1 MCGSIA
7 ICGQESDLFY
17 AESRGL
23 CSCIFFRPLIC
34 LVSAFS
40 FQCDH
45 QSMETIFSVKASR
58 NVTDGGIP
66 CTTSTDNHPVSLSG
80 HVTPKLT
87 LSGPLQSVVKQQDP
101 MNVNLSTHLSSRPTS
116 FSTPSS
122 ASHAAHLIHFTDD
135 FDLPSMKPIGGSPL
149 MDDDDDDMRSLL
161 AAAAAV
167 AASVSPGSP
176 HLRSSSSGLNTPPDT
191 RVCRPLDVELDG
203 SVKANVER
211 SEHGLHTAGGAA
223 LLVSRLNSTAAALAK
238 AEDPLGLQLIPSN
251 TSIGGFSPNNA
262 MENYTSTLGVSSPA
276 SQFFTISPSLTSEC
290 RILPTSRG
298 SPLHTNSLDSSI
310 KFPSPGRDPFICN
323 STFVRETSSPST
335 LSTPPQQPHPKQSFV
350 DFDVPCQNQRHPA
363 EMVATTTCSSF
374 PSAPS
379 HYLQPNFSRVTD
391 APVVRSVAATAADSD
406 STWARST
413 SPLLLPTTVLSDKQ
427 GISPNTGGPNL
438 HIPTTSVS
446 SPFPHDDRFPITS
459 TLPPKTES
467 PPRSA
472 ALVTSETILTNK
484 MTLATVDNHPP
495 RNSSDTSVYPSSS
508 LHTLGGRNTP
518 SRSTDNSV
526 PSIPVVDH
534 QFANMDSNVNK
545 TQSAVNSE
553 NRNITCDHS
562 PMNPA
567 TNNSPHSG
575 SGPAQSDIAHSPG
588 SQLNFLNSH
597 VPDTLASHSGELC
610 FLNRDASKSNDISD
624 IDVLISTAEE
634 PSPIPN
640 NTANNDDHP
649 DEDTACD
656 EAEYV
661 SAAVA
666 AVEDVVYALAGNRK
680 PDPALEVD
688 PSLEGTGTDRILTLS
703 LAPINTGSVLSNSV
717 LEASMNGSSS
727 ALHNTV
733 SSQNSKESSE
743 NISPNGMDEAP
754 DSQTTTSA
762 VNIAPSSNW
771 ERLDNKGDFPCSAC
785 NRVFSQKALL
795 LKHRIMHDE
804 PKHTCDTCGRCFV
817 REDKLKRHVMSI
829 HTTEKPHVCGICT
842 KAFSR
847 KDKLKD
853 HLKHHERAA
862 RNFECQQ
869 CQQPFVQK
877 SDLNRHIR
885 GVHQG
890 EPGVGI
896 NMGTKRR
903 APGLAPVKLSKKKS
917 KSNGSLISAGNTS
930 PSSAD
935 QLASQPNRI
944 ALKSVNGRSS
954 QSSACLRTKGEDGGS
969 PSQPSSTVLDS
980 SLSANSVTAS
990 IAAAAAAAG
999 LNTFPPAPTAHA
1011 STPVFVT
1018 GAASGLMLPTMT
1030 LTQAAA
1036 QHHLVQQ
1043 QQAAAAAAA
1052 AVMLPGGAMTTITQA
1067 THPSV
1072 FALQHQQHQQAL
1084 QQQQQQFFAMAAV
1097 PANLTQSSAT
1107 AQEQQQRQQSATSA
1121 VQQQFHLQP
1130 ELKAVAT
1137 PSGPMMVWTRIA
1149 AANQAAQAHPLAGHA
1164 VFPQMVGFH
1173 PAGAQQ
1179 QLQQHLQQQQA
1190 VAAQQQQQLLQQHH
1204 ASYAAAAAAAA
1215 AAGTQLVAVSGH
1227 QQVVGA
1233 GQAGVT
1239 NLQASPVQQF
1249 QLHQQAQQIQQQQAA
1264 ALAARHQAAHNL
1276 LFPTSGSA
1284 AGTAPASFFCSP
1296 TEGMPAGLILASS
1309 ADPASFALAA
1319 AAQAQ
1324 AAAAAAAA
1332 QQQTGATNGSVLPT
1346 VSANALSASALAAAT
1361 GLQVVAGYSDAQHA
1375 VAHQQA
1381 QQQQL
1386 LLQQQHQQRLAAVA
1400 AAAGAVQP
1408 NGVPTSNSV
1417 TTLTSANG
1425 SGGGVDNNTSTSVQD
1440 GQILQ
1445 QTNAQLAMTQPD
1457 SAVAMNSCYQLAAA
1471 LYQHHHPSLMLA
1483 ATNNGAHANLASAGS
1498 TMAAVA
1504 LQQQQ
1509 QYQQHQAQQQANLMA
1524 AYQQHQQQ
1532 QHALQQQQ
1540 QQQHNQILQQQRQS
1554 L

>member
-1 MCGSIA
+1 
-7 ICGQESDLFY
+7 
-17 AESRGL
+17 
-23 CSCIFFRPLIC
+23 
-34 LVSAFS
+34 
-40 FQCDH
+40 
-45 QSMETIFSVKASR
+45 VKASR

-66 CTTSTDNHPVSLSG
+66 CTTPTDTHPVSLSG

-203 SVKANVER
+203 SVKTNVER

-276 SQFFTISPSLTSEC
+276 SQFFTISSSLTSEC
-290 RILPTSRG
+290 RILPTSRD
-298 SPLHTNSLDSSI
+298 SPLHTNSLASSI
-310 KFPSPGRDPFICN
+310 KFPSPSRDPFICN

-335 LSTPPQQPHPKQSFV
+335 LSTPPQPHPKQSFV
-350 DFDVPCQNQRHPA
+350 DFDVPCQNQRHSA
-363 EMVATTTCSSF
+363 ETVATTTCSSF
-374 PSAPS
+374 PTAPS
-379 HYLQPNFSRVTD
+379 HYSQPNFGRVTD
-391 APVVRSVAATAADSD
+391 ASVVRSVAATTAVSD
-406 STWARST
+406 STWACPT

-427 GISPNTGGPNL
+427 GISPNTVGPNS

-446 SPFPHDDRFPITS
+446 SPFPHDDCFPITS
-459 TLPPKTES
+459 TLPLKTES
-467 PPRSA
+467 PTRIA
-472 ALVTSETILTNK
+472 ALVTSETVLTNK
-484 MTLATVDNHPP
+484 MTLATVDNKPP
-495 RNSSDTSVYPSSS
+495 RNSCDTPVYPSSN

-526 PSIPVVDH
+526 PSIPAVDH
-534 QFANMDSNVNK
+534 QFGDMDSNANK
-545 TQSAVNSE
+545 TQPAVNSE

-562 PMNPA
+562 PMNPT
-567 TNNSPHSG
+567 TNNSPYSG
-575 SGPAQSDIAHSPG
+575 SGPAQSDLVHSPG

-597 VPDTLASHSGELC
+597 APDTLGSHSGELC

-640 NTANNDDHP
+640 NTVNNGDHP

-703 LAPINTGSVLSNSV
+703 LAPINTSSVLSNSG
-717 LEASMNGSSS
+717 LEANGSDTHDLYSCWLLFLVYNEVSACYQLDSRSFLDHFFSICSS
-727 ALHNTV
+727 LHHI
-733 SSQNSKESSE
+733 SSFANIQSSE

-762 VNIAPSSNW
+762 VNIAPSTNW

-903 APGLAPVKLSKKKS
+903 APGLAPVKLNKKKS

-954 QSSACLRTKGEDGGS
+954 QASACLRTKLEDGGS

-1097 PANLTQSSAT
+1097 PTNLTQSSAT
-1107 AQEQQQRQQSATSA
+1107 AQEQQQRQQSAASA

-1233 GQAGVT
+1233 GQAGVA

-1264 ALAARHQAAHNL
+1264 ALAARQQAAHNL

-1284 AGTAPASFFCSP
+1284 AGTAPASFFCNP

-1332 QQQTGATNGSVLPT
+1332 QQQTGATNGTVLPA

-1400 AAAGAVQP
+1400 AAASAVQP

-1417 TTLTSANG
+1417 TTLTSTNG
-1425 SGGGVDNNTSTSVQD
+1425 SGGGVDNNTSTSVQE

-1457 SAVAMNSCYQLAAA
+1457 SAVAMNKAFEQNSYLCAMDSAMACVLDPN
-1471 LYQHHHPSLMLA
+1471 LRDNFGP
-1483 ATNNGAHANLASAGS
+1483 TNWIIVSAVSES
-1498 TMAAVA
+1498 TTFARTVLTKSSEGQEVIGLELRADEFVVVR
-1504 LQQQQ
+1504 
-1509 QYQQHQAQQQANLMA
+1509 LMA
-1524 AYQQHQQQ
+1524 ANPAGASELVDTRWPSEPIDLSAFPQTVFVY
-1532 QHALQQQQ
+1532 
-1540 QQQHNQILQQQRQS
+1540 ILDG
-1554 L
+1554 

>member
-1 MCGSIA
+1 
-7 ICGQESDLFY
+7 
-17 AESRGL
+17 
-23 CSCIFFRPLIC
+23 
-34 LVSAFS
+34 
-40 FQCDH
+40 
-45 QSMETIFSVKASR
+45 METIFSVKASR

-66 CTTSTDNHPVSLSG
+66 CTTPTDTHPVSLSG

-203 SVKANVER
+203 SVKTNVER

-276 SQFFTISPSLTSEC
+276 SQFFTISSSLTSEC
-290 RILPTSRG
+290 RILPTSRD
-298 SPLHTNSLDSSI
+298 SPLHTNSLASSI
-310 KFPSPGRDPFICN
+310 KFPSPSRDPFICN

-335 LSTPPQQPHPKQSFV
+335 LSTPPQPHPKQSFV
-350 DFDVPCQNQRHPA
+350 DFDVPCQNQRHSA
-363 EMVATTTCSSF
+363 ETVATTTCSSF
-374 PSAPS
+374 PTAPS
-379 HYLQPNFSRVTD
+379 HYSQPNFGRVTD
-391 APVVRSVAATAADSD
+391 ASVVRSVAATTAVSD
-406 STWARST
+406 STWACPT

-427 GISPNTGGPNL
+427 GISPNTVGPNS

-446 SPFPHDDRFPITS
+446 SPFPHDDCFPITS
-459 TLPPKTES
+459 TLPLKTES
-467 PPRSA
+467 PTRIA
-472 ALVTSETILTNK
+472 ALVTSETVLTNK
-484 MTLATVDNHPP
+484 MTLATVDNKPP
-495 RNSSDTSVYPSSS
+495 RNSCDTPVYPSSN

-526 PSIPVVDH
+526 PSIPAVDH
-534 QFANMDSNVNK
+534 QFGDMDSNANK
-545 TQSAVNSE
+545 TQPAVNSE

-562 PMNPA
+562 PT
-567 TNNSPHSG
+567 TNNSPYSG
-575 SGPAQSDIAHSPG
+575 SGPAQSDLVHSPG

-597 VPDTLASHSGELC
+597 APDTLGSHSGELC

-640 NTANNDDHP
+640 NTVNNGDHP

-703 LAPINTGSVLSNSV
+703 LAPINTSSVLSNSG
-717 LEASMNGSSS
+717 LEASVNGSSS

-733 SSQNSKESSE
+733 SSHNSKESSE

-762 VNIAPSSNW
+762 VNIAPSTNW

-903 APGLAPVKLSKKKS
+903 APGLAPVKLNKKKS

-954 QSSACLRTKGEDGGS
+954 QASACLRTKLEDGGS

-1097 PANLTQSSAT
+1097 PTNLTQSSAT
-1107 AQEQQQRQQSATSA
+1107 AQEQQQRQQSAASA

-1149 AANQAAQAHPLAGHA
+1149 AANQAAQAHPL
-1164 VFPQMVGFH
+1164 
-1173 PAGAQQ
+1173 
-1179 QLQQHLQQQQA
+1179 
-1190 VAAQQQQQLLQQHH
+1190 
-1204 ASYAAAAAAAA
+1204 
-1215 AAGTQLVAVSGH
+1215 
-1227 QQVVGA
+1227 QVVGA
-1233 GQAGVT
+1233 GQAGVA

-1264 ALAARHQAAHNL
+1264 ALAARQQAAHNL

-1284 AGTAPASFFCSP
+1284 AGTAPASFFCNP

-1332 QQQTGATNGSVLPT
+1332 QQQTGATNGTVLPA

-1400 AAAGAVQP
+1400 AAASAVQP

-1417 TTLTSANG
+1417 TTLTSTNG
-1425 SGGGVDNNTSTSVQD
+1425 SGGGVDNNTSTSVQE

-1457 SAVAMNSCYQLAAA
+1457 SAVAMNKAFEQNSYLCAMDSAMACVLDPN
-1471 LYQHHHPSLMLA
+1471 LRDNFGP
-1483 ATNNGAHANLASAGS
+1483 TNWIIVSAVSES
-1498 TMAAVA
+1498 TTFARTVLTKSSEGQEVIGLELRADEFVVVR
-1504 LQQQQ
+1504 
-1509 QYQQHQAQQQANLMA
+1509 LMA
-1524 AYQQHQQQ
+1524 ANPAGASELVDTRWPSEPIDLSAFPQTVFVY
-1532 QHALQQQQ
+1532 
-1540 QQQHNQILQQQRQS
+1540 ILD
-1554 L
+1554 

>member
-1 MCGSIA
+1 
-7 ICGQESDLFY
+7 
-17 AESRGL
+17 
-23 CSCIFFRPLIC
+23 
-34 LVSAFS
+34 
-40 FQCDH
+40 
-45 QSMETIFSVKASR
+45 METIFSVKASR

-66 CTTSTDNHPVSLSG
+66 CTTPTDNHPVSLSG

-203 SVKANVER
+203 SVKTNVER

-276 SQFFTISPSLTSEC
+276 SQFFTIPSSLTSEC
-290 RILPTSRG
+290 RILPTSRD

-310 KFPSPGRDPFICN
+310 KFPSPSRDPFICN

-350 DFDVPCQNQRHPA
+350 DFDVPCQNQRHSA

-374 PSAPS
+374 PSASS
-379 HYLQPNFSRVTD
+379 HYSQPNLSRVTD
-391 APVVRSVAATAADSD
+391 ASVVHSVAATAADSD
-406 STWARST
+406 STWACST

-446 SPFPHDDRFPITS
+446 SPFPHDDRFPVTS

-467 PPRSA
+467 PTQSA
-472 ALVTSETILTNK
+472 ALVTSETVLTNK
-484 MTLATVDNHPP
+484 MTLAAVDSHPP

-508 LHTLGGRNTP
+508 CHPLGGRNTP

-534 QFANMDSNVNK
+534 QFADMDSNTNK
-545 TQSAVNSE
+545 TQPAVNSE

-562 PMNPA
+562 PMNPT
-567 TNNSPHSG
+567 TNNSPYSG
-575 SGPAQSDIAHSPG
+575 SGPAQSDLAHSPG
-588 SQLNFLNSH
+588 SQLNFLNTH
-597 VPDTLASHSGELC
+597 VPDTLGSHSGELC

-640 NTANNDDHP
+640 STANNDNHP

-703 LAPINTGSVLSNSV
+703 LAPINTSSVLSNSV

-917 KSNGSLISAGNTS
+917 KSNGSLISGGNTS

-969 PSQPSSTVLDS
+969 PSQPCSTVLDS

-1036 QHHLVQQ
+1036 QH
-1043 QQAAAAAAA
+1043 
-1052 AVMLPGGAMTTITQA
+1052 
-1067 THPSV
+1067 
-1072 FALQHQQHQQAL
+1072 
-1084 QQQQQQFFAMAAV
+1084 
-1097 PANLTQSSAT
+1097 
-1107 AQEQQQRQQSATSA
+1107 
-1121 VQQQFHLQP
+1121 
-1130 ELKAVAT
+1130 
-1137 PSGPMMVWTRIA
+1137 
-1149 AANQAAQAHPLAGHA
+1149 
-1164 VFPQMVGFH
+1164 
-1173 PAGAQQ
+1173 
-1179 QLQQHLQQQQA
+1179 
-1190 VAAQQQQQLLQQHH
+1190 
-1204 ASYAAAAAAAA
+1204 
-1215 AAGTQLVAVSGH
+1215 
-1227 QQVVGA
+1227 
-1233 GQAGVT
+1233 
-1239 NLQASPVQQF
+1239 
-1249 QLHQQAQQIQQQQAA
+1249 
-1264 ALAARHQAAHNL
+1264 
-1276 LFPTSGSA
+1276 
-1284 AGTAPASFFCSP
+1284 
-1296 TEGMPAGLILASS
+1296 
-1309 ADPASFALAA
+1309 
-1319 AAQAQ
+1319 
-1324 AAAAAAAA
+1324 
-1332 QQQTGATNGSVLPT
+1332 
-1346 VSANALSASALAAAT
+1346 
-1361 GLQVVAGYSDAQHA
+1361 
-1375 VAHQQA
+1375 
-1381 QQQQL
+1381 
-1386 LLQQQHQQRLAAVA
+1386 
-1400 AAAGAVQP
+1400 
-1408 NGVPTSNSV
+1408 
-1417 TTLTSANG
+1417 
-1425 SGGGVDNNTSTSVQD
+1425 
-1440 GQILQ
+1440 
-1445 QTNAQLAMTQPD
+1445 
-1457 SAVAMNSCYQLAAA
+1457 
-1471 LYQHHHPSLMLA
+1471 
-1483 ATNNGAHANLASAGS
+1483 
-1498 TMAAVA
+1498 
-1504 LQQQQ
+1504 
-1509 QYQQHQAQQQANLMA
+1509 
-1524 AYQQHQQQ
+1524 
-1532 QHALQQQQ
+1532 
-1540 QQQHNQILQQQRQS
+1540 
-1554 L
+1554 